1 MTSDIRTGVKTK
13 EEYIE
18 AATIDYVP
26 SILALP
32 KLKKYD
38 LETDKITF
46 KELSVEND
54 SIVPSLLTA
63 EMTEINAI
71 KVSQKSHTFLSYGK
85 GNTFRKDLRKNG
97 SANIQ
102 TFHNQILRGYNIAF
116 DQIALFGEG
125 SNIGLLGGNSA
136 GTNFY
141 FPSSAEIP
149 AVGSGDGFNRI
160 QKAKEIA
167 VAINNAINDKT
178 AATDITVY
186 FYGAAL
192 LSFLGWISPSQEND
206 VRYHIKQAFEGK
218 NVTFVDISALAAT
231 SALLSAASLVN
242 GIVVVANNL
251 VTLEHSGVPEIED
264 QGVNTEK
271 KYYWSNYLLGS
282 VQVRPEIDGAVIH
295 QKITFAS

>member
-18 AATIDYVP
+18 AASIGYVP
-26 SILALP
+26 SILAMN

-97 SANIQ
+97 SVNLQ

-136 GTNFY
+136 GTNFR
-141 FPSSAEIP
+141 FPSSAAIP
-149 AVGSGDGFNRI
+149 ALSGDGFN
-160 QKAKEIA
+160 QVLKAKQIA
-167 VAINNAINDKT
+167 TALNILVNDLT
-178 AATDITVY
+178 ASSNLTVY

-192 LSFLGWISPSQEND
+192 LAFLGNITAGQEND

-231 SALLSAASLVN
+231 SALLSTASLVN
-242 GIVVVANNL
+242 GIIVVSNDL
-251 VTLEHSGVPEIED
+251 TTLEHSGLPEIED

-282 VQVRPEIDGAVIH
+282 VQVRPEVDGAVIH
-295 QKITFAS
+295 QQITFS